1 LFDYE
6 GTSMTAL
13 LLIATLAAASAA
25 AYFAARASKAAA
37 EAETSGQQ
45 RDAALAE
52 CRELDEKLEQMPALQ
67 QDFAS
72 TKARLEVV
80 EAERDRLVGREGER
94 AEATSQHIGEM
105 KTALSDIVT
114 HKLPSI
120 LDHSSKAASGAERV
134 ESSMS
139 TWTQRIANPQSR
151 GAFGEL
157 AVENQLKGLGL
168 EAGRDYMRQMSTDD
182 GRLRPDFVVR
192 LGEAGVV
199 IDAKFALDEELAG
212 IDEAIDAD
220 EPERLVA
227 YGRKLRARAEDLA
240 KRDYSKVTDRGR
252 AIVLLYVPVEGAYE
266 ALRVLPTFSIEKFSQ
281 RHRVYIVTPSQLG
294 LALGFVAE
302 VAHDARRSEE
312 TERVATTLLDAAEDM
327 AGMVDQLDQ
336 HGKHLQT
343 AFTSYDKLVGMTGNR
358 GNLWRRMSA
367 VFEFARSSPATDGEI
382 RQINPPREDAGDFAE
397 RWHEAA
403 GE

>member
-1 LFDYE
+1 
-6 GTSMTAL
+6 MTAL
-13 LLIATLAAASAA
+13 LLIAVLAAASLAG
-25 AYFAARASKAAA
+25 YFAVRATRAGADLDSARG
-37 EAETSGQQ
+37 E

-52 CRELDEKLEQMPALQ
+52 RDAALAGREELAAKAAELVEAREEL
-67 QDFAS
+67 AA
-72 TKARLEVV
+72 TTARLAAI
-80 EAERDRLVGREGER
+80 EAERDRMLSEDGER
-94 AEATSQHIGEM
+94 SKETSKNIGD
-105 KTALSDIVT
+105 LRRDLDDIAKN
-114 HKLPSI
+114 KLPSI

-168 EAGRDYMRQMSTDD
+168 EAGRDYMRQMATDD

-192 LGEAGVV
+192 LGDASVV

-220 EPERLVA
+220 DPERLLG
-227 YGRKLRARAEDLA
+227 YGRKLRSRAEDLA
-240 KRDYSKVTDRGR
+240 KRDYSKVADQGR

-281 RHRVYIVTPSQLG
+281 RHRVYVVTPSQLG

-312 TERVATTLLDAAEDM
+312 TEQVATTLLDAAEDM
-327 AGMVDQLDQ
+327 ANMVDQLDQ

-343 AFTSYDKLVGMTGNR
+343 AFTSYDKLVGMTGTR

-367 VFEFARSSPATDGEI
+367 VFEFARRAPSTDGEV
-382 RQINPPREDAGDFAE
+382 RQINPPRDDAGEIAE
-397 RWHEAA
+397 RWREAV

>member
-1 LFDYE
+1 
-6 GTSMTAL
+6 MTAL
-13 LLIATLAAASAA
+13 LLIAVLAAASVA
-25 AYFAARASKAAA
+25 AYFASRASRFESEAESAA
-37 EAETSGQQ
+37 EQ
-45 RDAALAE
+45 RDAALAQCE
-52 CRELDEKLEQMPALQ
+52 ELDGKLEQLPEVRQ
-67 QDFAS
+67 QLAS
-72 TKARLEVV
+72 AAARLEAV
-80 EAERDRLVGREGER
+80 EAERDRMLTEDGKR
-94 AEATSQHIGEM
+94 AAATSQHIGEM
-105 KTALSDIVT
+105 QTALSDIVT

-168 EAGRDYMRQMSTDD
+168 EAGRDFMRQMATDD

-192 LGEAGVV
+192 LGDASVV

-212 IDEAIDAD
+212 IEEAIDSD
-220 EPERLVA
+220 QPERLLG

-240 KRDYSKVTDRGR
+240 KRDYSKVAEKGR

-266 ALRVLPTFSIEKFSQ
+266 ALRVLPNFSIEKFSQ
-281 RHRVYIVTPSQLG
+281 RHRVYVVTPSQLG

-312 TERVATTLLDAAEDM
+312 TEKVATTLLDAAEDM
-327 AGMVDQLDQ
+327 ANMVDQLDQ
-336 HGKHLQT
+336 HGKHLAT
-343 AFTSYDKLVGMTGNR
+343 AFTSYDKLVGMTGTR
-358 GNLWRRMSA
+358 GKLWRRMSA
-367 VFEFARSSPATDGEI
+367 VFEFARSTPTTDGEI
-382 RQINPPREDAGDFAE
+382 REIAPPRDDAAEIAE
-397 RWHEAA
+397 RWREAA

>member
-1 LFDYE
+1 
-6 GTSMTAL
+6 MTAL
-13 LLIATLAAASAA
+13 LLMALLAAASAA
-25 AYFAARASKAAA
+25 AYFASRASRSATEADAAA
-37 EAETSGQQ
+37 AQ
-45 RDAALAE
+45 RDAAQCECAELNLRLETLPAIQQELAS
-52 CRELDEKLEQMPALQ
+52 A
-67 QDFAS
+67 
-72 TKARLEVV
+72 TARLEAV
-80 EAERDRLVGREGER
+80 EAERDRMLGEDGKR
-94 AEATSQHIGEM
+94 AAETSKHIGD
-105 KTALSDIVT
+105 LRRDLDDIAKN
-114 HKLPSI
+114 KLPSI

-168 EAGRDYMRQMSTDD
+168 EPGRDYMRQMATDD

-192 LGEAGVV
+192 LGDASVV
-199 IDAKFALDEELAG
+199 IDAKFALDDELAG
-212 IDEAIDAD
+212 VEEAIEAD
-220 EPERLVA
+220 DPERLVG

-240 KRDYSKVTDRGR
+240 KRDYSKVADQGR

-281 RHRVYIVTPSQLG
+281 RHRVYVVTPSQLG

-312 TERVATTLLDAAEDM
+312 TEQVATTLLDAAEDM
-327 AGMVDQLDQ
+327 ANMVDQLDQ
-336 HGKHLQT
+336 HGKHLKT
-343 AFTSYDKLVGMTGNR
+343 AVGSYDKLVGMTGGR
-358 GNLWRRMSA
+358 SSLWRHMA
-367 VFEFARSSPATDGEI
+367 TVFEFARRTPSTNGEL
-382 RQINPPREDAGDFAE
+382 RQLDPPREDAGEIAE
-397 RWHEAA
+397 RWREAA

>member
-1 LFDYE
+1 
-6 GTSMTAL
+6 MTVL
-13 LLIATLAAASAA
+13 LLIALLAATALA
-25 AYFAARASKAAA
+25 AYFAVRASRL
-37 EAETSGQQ
+37 EAESNQSASERDRALSECDELSARLVEMPDLQQ
-45 RDAALAE
+45 RLAGV
-52 CRELDEKLEQMPALQ
+52 
-67 QDFAS
+67 S
-72 TKARLEVV
+72 ARLEEI
-80 EAERDRLVGREGER
+80 EAERDRLLGKDGQRAER
-94 AEATSQHIGEM
+94 ASEQMT
-105 KTALSDIVT
+105 
-114 HKLPSI
+114 KLRGDLDSIKEELPKI

-134 ESSMS
+134 ETSMS
-139 TWTQRIANPQSR
+139 VWTRRIANPQSR

-157 AVENQLKGLGL
+157 AVENQLKSLGL
-168 EAGRDYMRQMSTDD
+168 EPGRDFMRQVAGED

-192 LGEAGVV
+192 LGEASVV
-199 IDAKFALDEELAG
+199 IDAKFALDEDLAG
-212 IDEAIDAD
+212 IDDAIDAD
-220 EPERLVA
+220 DPERLLG

-240 KRDYSKVTDRGR
+240 KRDYAKVADRGR

-281 RHRVYIVTPSQLG
+281 RHKVYLVTPSQLG

-327 AGMVDQLDQ
+327 ANMVDQLDQ

-343 AFTSYDKLVGMTGNR
+343 AFSSYDKLVGMTGTR

-367 VFEFARSSPATDGEI
+367 VFEFARRSPDNDGEV
-382 RQINPPREDAGDFAE
+382 RQISPPRDDAGEIAE
-397 RWHEAA
+397 RWRAAA

>member
-1 LFDYE
+1 
-6 GTSMTAL
+6 MTDL
-13 LLIATLAAASAA
+13 LLIAVLAAAAGA
-25 AYFAARASKAAA
+25 AYFAARSSRLGTELGQASAARDVAEAQCADIAGKLEALPAAQRDLAAA
-37 EAETSGQQ
+37 T
-45 RDAALAE
+45 
-52 CRELDEKLEQMPALQ
+52 
-67 QDFAS
+67 
-72 TKARLEVV
+72 ARLQEI
-80 EAERDRLVGREGER
+80 EAERDRLVGKDGER
-94 AEATSQHIGEM
+94 AEKATEHMTKLRSDLESIKGE
-105 KTALSDIVT
+105 
-114 HKLPSI
+114 LPKI

-134 ESSMS
+134 ETSMT

-168 EAGRDYMRQMSTDD
+168 EPGRDYMRQMATDD

-192 LGEAGVV
+192 LGDASVV
-199 IDAKFALDEELAG
+199 IDAKFALDEDLAG
-212 IDEAIDAD
+212 IDEAVDAD
-220 EPERLVA
+220 DPERLVG

-240 KRDYSKVTDRGR
+240 KRDYSKVADRGR

-281 RHRVYIVTPSQLG
+281 RHRVYLVTPSQLG

-312 TERVATTLLDAAEDM
+312 TEQVADTLLDAAEDLANM
-327 AGMVDQLDQ
+327 LDQLDQ

-343 AFTSYDKLVGMTGNR
+343 AFTSYDKLVGMTGTR
-358 GNLWRRMSA
+358 GNLWRRVST
-367 VFEFARSSPATDGEI
+367 VFEFARRAPGTDGEV
-382 RQINPPREDAGDFAE
+382 RQINPPRDDAGEIAE
-397 RWHEAA
+397 RWREAS